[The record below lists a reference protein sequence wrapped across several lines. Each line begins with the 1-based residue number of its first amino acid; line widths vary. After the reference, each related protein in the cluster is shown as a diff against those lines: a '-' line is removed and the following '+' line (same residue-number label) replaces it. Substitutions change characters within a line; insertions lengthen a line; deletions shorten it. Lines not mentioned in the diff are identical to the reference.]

1 VRRAHAWFSE
11 GLASYVEPIARVRAG
26 LLDEKK
32 MWAELV
38 AGMPQGL
45 PGPNDH
51 GLDGNGEWGRVYWGG
66 ALYFLQADVEIR
78 RRTRGAHSLES
89 ALRAVIA
96 TGENAETEWPI
107 TRVLE
112 VADAATGAG
121 VLREQYQ
128 KMGLAPG
135 TVDLEELWKR
145 LGVVPEA
152 GTVRF
157 DDAAPDAHIRKSMS
171 TVSDPEGPVLGA
183 HSPVDLAASAQKSKK

>member
-1 VRRAHAWFSE
+1 
-11 GLASYVEPIARVRAG
+11 

-45 PGPNDH
+45 PGPNDR

-78 RRTRGAHSLES
+78 RRTRGAQSLES
-89 ALRAVIA
+89 AVRAVIA
-96 TGENAETEWPI
+96 SGENAEHVWPLA
-107 TRVLE
+107 RVLA
-112 VADAATGAG
+112 VADAVTGTG
-121 VLREQYQ
+121 VLREQYE

-135 TVDLEELWKR
+135 TVDLDDLWKR
-145 LGVVPEA
+145 LGVIAHE

-157 DDAAPDAHIRKSMS
+157 DEGAPYASIRKSMV
-171 TVSDPEGPVLGA
+171 TAVGA
-183 HSPVDLAASAQKSKK
+183 H